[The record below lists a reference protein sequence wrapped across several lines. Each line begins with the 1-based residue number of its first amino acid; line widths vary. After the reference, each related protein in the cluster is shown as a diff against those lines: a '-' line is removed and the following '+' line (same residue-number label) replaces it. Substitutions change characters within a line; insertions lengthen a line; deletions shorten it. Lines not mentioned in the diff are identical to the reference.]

1 MAQPQPYSARERQ
14 KIIEDTIAKLV
25 EIIHSDAS
33 KGEPFRQLVL
43 NKIVTNLDG
52 ILNSEAAKTE
62 IKMGITSGIAN
73 VLQNPDYMNPL
84 LFRSILTM
92 GSTLPIIQN
101 AFNESLAL
109 TSGYGGEGT
118 KKDKF
123 IHNLEIVLSGK
134 TKAQRG
140 GSKAEPAPAAAPAGE
155 PAAAT
160 EQDVEKELL
169 ELGADPK
176 DIEDAKRIAKDQNIN
191 ISKALAKKG
200 ITIEKLKQAAE
211 AAKTAGVDAKT
222 AEAAVT
228 ASTGL
233 SKEELKAGVEL
244 ANASGVAPPDGAG
257 AGAGASGA
265 EAPATSGSDGKGSD
279 MGKKASDDLSGA
291 MKGLRN
297 WTVSTGSLAD
307 ANQMTEGVLL
317 EDLLKGLDYR
327 SNQMTQSIFDSVK
340 SAIVK
345 HVDEGGKEIIKSIGN
360 AMQTVS
366 NELSQKLSQEAY
378 TLYVYGMLNQN
389 KENLYTAIHAW
400 VKWVDQ
406 NGSKVDQNGSKVDQ
420 NSFDFSS
427 ISSETS
433 LNYIIN
439 HMKNKNQTTAS
450 NKEGGSSKVSRI
462 YGGNSTK
469 KYLRSK
475 KHPLFKIK
483 STRRRKIK

>member
-1 MAQPQPYSARERQ
+1 MAEPQPYSAKERQ
-14 KIIEDTIAKLV
+14 KILEDTSKKLV
-25 EIIHSDAS
+25 EIICADTS
-33 KGEPFRQLVL
+33 KGKQFREQVL
-43 NKIVTNLDG
+43 NMTVENLDR
-52 ILNSEAAKTE
+52 ILKSEIAKSELKT
-62 IKMGITSGIAN
+62 GITSGIAN

-92 GSTLPIIQN
+92 GSISPIVQN
-101 AFNESLAL
+101 AFKESLAL

-118 KKDKF
+118 EKEKF

-140 GSKAEPAPAAAPAGE
+140 GSNAAAEEPAPTAGE

-169 ELGADPK
+169 ALGADPK

-191 ISKALAKKG
+191 INEALAKKG
-200 ITIEKLKQAAE
+200 ITIEKLKQASE
-211 AAKTAGVDAKT
+211 AAKASGVDAKT

-228 ASTGL
+228 ASTGVT
-233 SKEELKAGVEL
+233 KEELKEGVED
-244 ANASGVAPPDGAG
+244 AKAVGVAPPKEPGS
-257 AGAGASGA
+257 GASGA
-265 EAPATSGSDGKGSD
+265 PAASGSDGKGSD
-279 MGKKASDDLSGA
+279 MGKKASEAIGSA

-297 WTVSTGSLAD
+297 LTASTGPLAD
-307 ANQMTEGVLL
+307 ANQMTQGVLL
-317 EDLLKGLDYR
+317 EDLLTGLDSR
-327 SNQMTQSIFDSVK
+327 STEMTQSIFDSIK

-345 HVDEGGKEIIKSIGN
+345 HIDDGGEAIVRSIGN

-378 TLYVYGMLNQN
+378 TLYIYGILNQY
-389 KENLYTAIHAW
+389 KDILFIAIDTWA
-400 VKWVDQ
+400 
-406 NGSKVDQNGSKVDQ
+406 NN
-420 NSFDFSS
+420 NSSNFSN

-433 LNYIIN
+433 VDSILERMIN
-439 HMKNKNQTTAS
+439 NEMPDEKTS
-450 NKEGGSSKVSRI
+450 SRI
-462 YGGNSTK
+462 KRGFKKEVGSMLGIFGGNSTK

-483 STRRRKIK
+483 STRKRKTKY

>member
-1 MAQPQPYSARERQ
+1 MAEPQPYSAKERQ
-14 KIIEDTIAKLV
+14 KILEDTSKRLV
-25 EIIHSDAS
+25 EIICADTS
-33 KGEPFRQLVL
+33 KGKQFREQVL
-43 NKIVTNLDG
+43 NMTVENLDR
-52 ILNSEAAKTE
+52 ILKSEIAKSELKT
-62 IKMGITSGIAN
+62 GITSGIAN

-92 GSTLPIIQN
+92 GSISPIVQN
-101 AFNESLAL
+101 AFKESLAL

-118 KKDKF
+118 EKDKF

-140 GSKAEPAPAAAPAGE
+140 GSNAAAEPAAAGE

-169 ELGADPK
+169 ALGADPK

-191 ISKALAKKG
+191 ISKVLAEKG
-200 ITIEKLKQAAE
+200 ITIEKLKQASE
-211 AAKTAGVDAKT
+211 AAKASGVDAKT

-233 SKEELKAGVEL
+233 SKEELKAGVEV
-244 ANASGVAPPDGAG
+244 ANASGVAPPKEPGAG
-257 AGAGASGA
+257 AGAGSGASGA
-265 EAPATSGSDGKGSD
+265 PAASGSDGKGSD
-279 MGKKASDDLSGA
+279 MGKKASDALSGA

-297 WTVSTGSLAD
+297 LTASTGPLAD
-307 ANQMTEGVLL
+307 ANQMTQGVLL
-317 EDLLKGLDYR
+317 EDLLTGLDSR
-327 SNQMTQSIFDSVK
+327 STEMTQSIFDSVK

-345 HVDEGGKEIIKSIGN
+345 HIDDGGEAIVRSIGN

-378 TLYVYGMLNQN
+378 TLYIYGILNQN
-389 KENLYTAIHAW
+389 KDILFIAIDAW
-400 VKWVDQ
+400 ANANK
-406 NGSKVDQNGSKVDQ
+406 
-420 NSFDFSS
+420 NSSNFSS

-433 LNYIIN
+433 VNYILERMIN
-439 HMKNKNQTTAS
+439 NETPDEKTSSRVK
-450 NKEGGSSKVSRI
+450 GGI
-462 YGGNSTK
+462 FGGNSTK

-483 STRRRKIK
+483 STRRRKIIY